1 MRAAAALP
9 VGGSVLVVDD
19 ESDIRYLLAVTL
31 EFAGY
36 EVTEAAHGDAA
47 LEQVHSSKPRL
58 VITDRMMP
66 VMGGSELI
74 RKLRADE
81 GTAAI
86 PIVMLTASHFEGS
99 GADAVLIKPFEPT
112 ELIELVNRLTGKGD

>member
-1 MRAAAALP
+1 
-9 VGGSVLVVDD
+9 
-19 ESDIRYLLAVTL
+19 
-31 EFAGY
+31 
-36 EVTEAAHGDAA
+36 AA

-86 PIVMLTASHFEGS
+86 PIVMLTASPFEGS
-99 GADAVLIKPFEPT
+99 GADAVLIKPFEPS
-112 ELIELVNRLTGKGD
+112 ELIELVNRLTGTGD